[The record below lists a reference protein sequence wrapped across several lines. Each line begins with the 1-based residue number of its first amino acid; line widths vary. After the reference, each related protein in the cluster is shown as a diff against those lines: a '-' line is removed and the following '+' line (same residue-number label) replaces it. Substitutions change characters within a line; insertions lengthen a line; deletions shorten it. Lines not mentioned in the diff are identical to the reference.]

1 MHKARALEIAPHA
14 HLHPHA
20 AARKTND
27 TDRLKHDYTCIG
39 RGKGNQAGRGACL
52 NKMIDCIPL
61 K

>member
-27 TDRLKHDYTCIG
+27 ADRLKHDYTCIG
-39 RGKGNQAGRGACL
+39 RGKRKSGRDEVRASI
-52 NKMIDCIPL
+52 K
-61 K
+61 